1 MNVDLNCDMGEGM
14 PHDAALMPFISS
26 ANIACGYHAGDKN
39 TMRRTVELCIQHS
52 VAIGA
57 HPGFQDKPN
66 FGRNPIQLSQ
76 KALYDLIMNQLHD
89 LNEICKVEGAVLHH
103 VKPHG
108 ALYNMAASDKEM
120 SKTIALAVFDFNPKL
135 IYYGLSGSV
144 MLEET
149 KRFGLQIAHEV
160 FADRTYQLDG
170 SLTPRSDDRALIKDE
185 SIAMKQVLR
194 MINEG
199 KVETVDHTFIPIQAD
214 TICIHG
220 DGEFAVQ
227 FAKSIHQQL
236 KQEGIIIQSIQ
247 NTL

>member
-1 MNVDLNCDMGEGM
+1 M

-39 TMRRTVELCIQHS
+39 TMLRTIELCVQHS

-76 KALYDLIMNQLHD
+76 KALYDLIIDQLQE
-89 LNEICKVEGAVLHH
+89 LNEICKIEGAVLHH

-108 ALYNMAASDKEM
+108 ALYNMAAGDKEM
-120 SKTIALAVFDFNPKL
+120 SKMIALAVFDFNPKL

-144 MLEET
+144 MLAEA
-149 KRFGLQIAHEV
+149 KRFGLQTAHEA
-160 FADRTYQLDG
+160 FADRTYLPDG
-170 SLTPRSDDRALIKDE
+170 SLTSRNDEHALIKDE
-185 SIAMKQVLR
+185 SVAMKQALQ
-194 MINEG
+194 MIKEG
-199 KVETVDHTFIPIQAD
+199 KVETIDHTFIPIQAE

-227 FAKSIHQQL
+227 FAKTIHQQL
-236 KQEGIIIQSIQ
+236 KQEGIIIRSIQ
-247 NTL
+247 KTV